1 MKKYTLKEKLMSVGP
16 GMLIVGSFIGPGTV
30 TSATRAGANY
40 GYSLFW
46 CVIFS
51 VIAVIVLQGMASR
64 LGIITQEG
72 LAENLVNDFKQHPA
86 LQKTLCWLVAISI
99 AIGGFAYMAG
109 DLTGTSIGIS
119 ALTGIS
125 PRIIAP
131 LWGVC
136 ILLIV
141 TFAREAVKFLEKLLG
156 VCVSIMA
163 VVFVITMVVVK
174 PDLTKV
180 FAGIIP
186 TIPSGGA
193 LYCVSLIGTTVVPY
207 NLYLHAASS
216 ANRFAFSR

>member
-1 MKKYTLKEKLMSVGP
+1 MKKYALKEQLMSVGP

-99 AIGGFAYMAG
+99 AIGCFAYMAG

-119 ALTGIS
+119 A
-125 PRIIAP
+125 PDYRFP
-131 LWGVC
+131 
-136 ILLIV
+136 
-141 TFAREAVKFLEKLLG
+141 LEKALSYKEEVLHSAAAITEKLG
-156 VCVSIMA
+156 W
-163 VVFVITMVVVK
+163 K
-174 PDLTKV
+174 YP
-180 FAGIIP
+180 IP
-186 TIPSGGA
+186 
-193 LYCVSLIGTTVVPY
+193 
-207 NLYLHAASS
+207 
-216 ANRFAFSR
+216 FSRSSES

>member
-131 LWGVC
+131 L
-136 ILLIV
+136 
-141 TFAREAVKFLEKLLG
+141 
-156 VCVSIMA
+156 
-163 VVFVITMVVVK
+163 
-174 PDLTKV
+174 
-180 FAGIIP
+180 
-186 TIPSGGA
+186 
-193 LYCVSLIGTTVVPY
+193 
-207 NLYLHAASS
+207 
-216 ANRFAFSR
+216 